1 MRCSKFKN
9 ILYTIFF
16 FIQIISF
23 FTTLFKKDINFT
35 HASKIFLSLYIIL
48 LFCLLITKK
57 VFPQILSKKIMNN
70 LGIINSDK
78 GQGLICLMIGII
90 FITSHNVSHVIFCLC
105 SIGLGGIIEL
115 IELSRKKIDRK
126 QLRDT
131 ETNLN
136 ISKESKRINGGTLN
150 IRIDE
155 INTTE

>member
-9 ILYTIFF
+9 FLYTFFF

-23 FTTLFKKDINFT
+23 FITLFKKDINFT
-35 HASKIFLSLYIIL
+35 HASKIFLSLYIIV

-57 VFPQILSKKIMNN
+57 LYPQILPKIITNN

-105 SIGLGGIIEL
+105 SIGLGSIIEL
-115 IELSRKKIDRK
+115 IELSRNKIDRK
-126 QLRDT
+126 QLRNT

-136 ISKESKRINGGTLN
+136 LSKESRRINGGTLN

-155 INTTE
+155 LNTNE